1 MPSGIRSTG
10 TLTVA
15 ADATYAP
22 NEFIA
27 PDGHTVIGMD
37 ADLAKALGQV
47 MGLKV
52 NVTNATFDTI
62 LPGLQS
68 GKYDLG
74 MSSFTD
80 TRERE
85 KIVDF
90 VTYFVAGTS
99 SYVKSSGGPPVT
111 SLADLCGRTVAAE
124 KGTTQQADAQGQS
137 AKCRA
142 SGKPAVT
149 VQVYNDQ
156 NAVNLALSSGRA
168 QVAMADSPV
177 AEYQVKQSKGAFK
190 ISGPSYGT
198 APYGIAVP
206 KNSGMTQPVLA
217 ALNHLMDDG
226 TYLQILKKWGL
237 QSGAISNPGHQQG
250 RELSGEPMS
259 SGPDAPGATQDP
271 TEHAAPPEEIRAI
284 PVRHPGRWVAAAVVL
299 LLAAMLVHTL
309 VTNPRFQEATGREP
323 RHRRPRGPRRR
334 IRRSWAKREDCN
346 SGIAYGGNKT
356 RKLEYLVADA
366 LAKGCDTLVSIGG
379 VQSNHTRQVAAVAA
393 RVGLNCVL
401 IQESWVN
408 WPDSV
413 YDKVGNISAR
423 RRRPRRDGRCR
434 PPRG

>member
-1 MPSGIRSTG
+1 MRSSG

-80 TRERE
+80 TRARQ

-99 SYVKSSGGPPVT
+99 FYVKSSGGPPVT
-111 SLADLCGRTVAAE
+111 SLGDLCGRTVAVE

-142 SGKPAVT
+142 SGKPAVA

-156 NAVNLALSSGRA
+156 NAVNLSLSSGRA

-206 KNSGMTQPVLA
+206 KNSGMTHPVLA
-217 ALNHLMDDG
+217 ALKHLMVDG
-226 TYLQILKKWGL
+226 TYQQILKKWGL
-237 QSGAISNPGHQQG
+237 QSGAISNPG
-250 RELSGEPMS
+250 
-259 SGPDAPGATQDP
+259 
-271 TEHAAPPEEIRAI
+271 INK
-284 PVRHPGRWVAAAVVL
+284 AV
-299 LLAAMLVHTL
+299 
-309 VTNPRFQEATGREP
+309 
-323 RHRRPRGPRRR
+323 
-334 IRRSWAKREDCN
+334 S
-346 SGIAYGGNKT
+346 
-356 RKLEYLVADA
+356 
-366 LAKGCDTLVSIGG
+366 
-379 VQSNHTRQVAAVAA
+379 
-393 RVGLNCVL
+393 
-401 IQESWVN
+401 
-408 WPDSV
+408 
-413 YDKVGNISAR
+413 
-423 RRRPRRDGRCR
+423 
-434 PPRG
+434 